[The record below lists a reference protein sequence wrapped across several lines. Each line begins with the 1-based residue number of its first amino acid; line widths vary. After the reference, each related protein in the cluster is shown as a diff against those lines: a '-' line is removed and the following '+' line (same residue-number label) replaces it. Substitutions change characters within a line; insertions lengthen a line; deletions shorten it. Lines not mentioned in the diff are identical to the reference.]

1 MPDSSP
7 ARIPTPQ
14 ALDESLAALFR
25 GLEAMPASL
34 ALLELADRL
43 EDAWRGEVPAEART
57 LGL

>member
-25 GLEAMPASL
+25 GLEAMPPSL

-43 EDAWRGEVPAEART
+43 EEAWRADVAAEPRA
-57 LGL
+57 LG